1 MIREV
6 SPEKA
11 REIIIEN
18 LNYFVLNY
26 ADVKKYAEIM
36 ENRPMVEKE
45 RQKYDNTCW
54 SLTDS
59 LFMERI
65 FFKDVF
71 GEDIGKAI
79 DKAFT
84 DMYKEGKL
92 QGGRESAR
100 RLVNDGVSQELIAKY
115 TGLPTEEIEGL

>member
-1 MIREV
+1 MSHEV
-6 SPEKA
+6 SPERA
-11 REIIIEN
+11 REIIIEK
-18 LNYFVLNY
+18 LNNFVLNY
-26 ADVKKYAEIM
+26 ADVKKFGEIM

-45 RQKYDNTCW
+45 RQKYDNTCR

-65 FFKDVF
+65 FFNNVF
-71 GEDIGKAI
+71 GEEVGTAI

-84 DMYKEGKL
+84 DMYQEGKL

-100 RLVNDGVSQELIAKY
+100 RMVNDGMSRELVAKY
-115 TGLPTEEIEGL
+115 TGLTAEEIEAL

>member
-1 MIREV
+1 MSHEV
-6 SPEKA
+6 SPERA
-11 REIIIEN
+11 REIIIEK
-18 LNYFVLNY
+18 LNNFVLNY
-26 ADVKKYAEIM
+26 ADVKKFDEIM
-36 ENRPMVEKE
+36 KNRPMVEKE

-71 GEDIGKAI
+71 GKEIGTAI

-100 RLVNDGVSQELIAKY
+100 RMVNDGVSQELITKY
-115 TGLPTEEIEGL
+115 TGLPAEEIEGL

>member
-1 MIREV
+1 MSHGV
-6 SPEKA
+6 SSEKA
-11 REIIIEN
+11 RAIIAEK
-18 LNYFVLNY
+18 LNCFVLNY

-36 ENRPMVEKE
+36 ENRPMIEKE
-45 RQKYDNTCW
+45 RLKYDNTCW

-65 FFKDVF
+65 FFNNVF
-71 GEDIGKAI
+71 GEVVGTAI

-100 RLVNDGVSQELIAKY
+100 RMMNDGMSLELITKY
-115 TGLPTEEIEGL
+115 TGLTAEEIEGL

>member
-1 MIREV
+1 MI
-6 SPEKA
+6 
-11 REIIIEN
+11 
-18 LNYFVLNY
+18 
-26 ADVKKYAEIM
+26 
-36 ENRPMVEKE
+36 EKE
-45 RQKYDNTCW
+45 RLKYDNTCW

-65 FFKDVF
+65 FFNNVF
-71 GEDIGKAI
+71 GEVVGTAI

-100 RLVNDGVSQELIAKY
+100 RMMNDGMSLELITKY
-115 TGLPTEEIEGL
+115 TGLTAEEIEGL

>member
-1 MIREV
+1 M
-6 SPEKA
+6 
-11 REIIIEN
+11 
-18 LNYFVLNY
+18 
-26 ADVKKYAEIM
+26 KKYDEIM
-36 ENRPMVEKE
+36 KNRPMVEKE

-65 FFKDVF
+65 FFNKVF
-71 GEDIGKAI
+71 GEEIGAAI

-100 RLVNDGVSQELIAKY
+100 RMVNDGMSQELVAKY
-115 TGLPTEEIEGL
+115 TDLTAEEIEGL

>member
-1 MIREV
+1 
-6 SPEKA
+6 
-11 REIIIEN
+11 
-18 LNYFVLNY
+18 
-26 ADVKKYAEIM
+26 
-36 ENRPMVEKE
+36 MVEKE
-45 RQKYDNTCW
+45 RQKYDNICW

-65 FFKDVF
+65 FFNDVF
-71 GEDIGKAI
+71 GEDIGNAL

-100 RLVNDGVSQELIAKY
+100 RMVNDGMSQKLIAKY
-115 TGLPTEEIEGL
+115 TGLQTEEIESL

>member
-6 SPEKA
+6 SPEKRRA
-11 REIIIEN
+11 IIIETFN
-18 LNYFVLNY
+18 NFVLNY
-26 ADVKKYAEIM
+26 ADVKKFDEIM

-71 GEDIGKAI
+71 GKEIGTAI

-100 RLVNDGVSQELIAKY
+100 RMVNDGVSQELITKY
-115 TGLPTEEIEGL
+115 TGLPAEEIEGL

>member
-1 MIREV
+1 MFAKHKK
-6 SPEKA
+6 PKGLN
-11 REIIIEN
+11 EN
-18 LNYFVLNY
+18 S
-26 ADVKKYAEIM
+26 
-36 ENRPMVEKE
+36 RH
-45 RQKYDNTCW
+45 
-54 SLTDS
+54 DS

-100 RLVNDGVSQELIAKY
+100 RMVNDGMSQELVAKY
-115 TGLPTEEIEGL
+115 TGLTAVEIEGL